1 MVDRK
6 GAAGYRGPMKPS
18 TPERALARAIAL
30 RLRALREASGL
41 TQRAV
46 AEALGWM
53 QSMVYRLESGS
64 SLPRLQTLL
73 LLADFYKVPL
83 SSLVASPTDP
93 PGEEEVELLMLLRA
107 LPEDRRRAALA
118 TVRALAKP

>member
-1 MVDRK
+1 
-6 GAAGYRGPMKPS
+6 MKPS